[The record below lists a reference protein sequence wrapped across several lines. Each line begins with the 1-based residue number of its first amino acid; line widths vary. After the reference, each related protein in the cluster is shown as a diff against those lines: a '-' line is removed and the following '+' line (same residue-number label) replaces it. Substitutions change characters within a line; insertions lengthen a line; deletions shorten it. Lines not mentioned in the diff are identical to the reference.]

1 MDHRADGQP
10 PAEDISP
17 YLPTEDAFPH
27 LPTDGAFP
35 YLPTEGALPYPP
47 AQAGPR
53 PRATPHGFGDPAAA
67 GPSYAPTSNGA
78 GGQPAGNR
86 SANPAPGLSR
96 YGPGVPVAPQAGTA
110 PTAERVWRTGHLDVP
125 PRRPRRWRGLASA
138 SLTVILVV
146 ASAVILFLRSHH
158 APFHVTGVAI
168 TQQTKSG
175 CGVDVTGKISTNGA
189 AGTVSYQWL
198 FVPDQQAPQPLSQ
211 SVTGGQDA
219 VFVTVTVQ
227 GSGHGSASR
236 AVTLQVLGPD
246 SRTASTSVALRC

>member
-27 LPTDGAFP
+27 LPTQGAFP
-35 YLPTEGALPYPP
+35 YLPTEGAFPYLPT
-47 AQAGPR
+47 Q
-53 PRATPHGFGDPAAA
+53 
-67 GPSYAPTSNGA
+67 GA
-78 GGQPAGNR
+78 GGQPARHR
-86 SANPAPGLSR
+86 SPNPAPELSR
-96 YGPGVPVAPQAGTA
+96 YGPGVPVASQAGTA

-146 ASAVILFLRSHH
+146 ASAVILYLRSHH

-219 VFVTVTVQ
+219 VYVTVTVQ

-246 SRTASTSVALRC
+246 SRTASTSVALRCS